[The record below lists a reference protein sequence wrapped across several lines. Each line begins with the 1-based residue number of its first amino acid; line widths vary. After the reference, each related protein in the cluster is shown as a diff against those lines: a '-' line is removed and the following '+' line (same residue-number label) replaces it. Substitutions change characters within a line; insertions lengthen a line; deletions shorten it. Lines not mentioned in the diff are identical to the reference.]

1 MKKKVSN
8 CLKML
13 SLINSRLFGSDAT
26 FSEFIKSLSQME
38 AKTPSAQID
47 SAQANAQATAE
58 EAFEFDEKKFVN
70 LVNKK
75 RDGFSKLEKK
85 LSTLED
91 ELNKIKEENAQL
103 TAQLNFKKRNIAN
116 CQDELMS
123 PSKSESKRAKS
134 GDVENFR
141 LKASYTVRII
151 ILL

>member
-1 MKKKVSN
+1 MTLKVSN

-13 SLINSRLFGSDAT
+13 SLINSRLLGSDAT

-38 AKTPSAQID
+38 AKNT
-47 SAQANAQATAE
+47 SAQAAATA

-75 RDGFSKLEKK
+75 RHGFSKLEKK

-91 ELNKIKEENAQL
+91 ELNKIKKENAQL

-116 CQDELMS
+116 CEDELKS